1 MAIQTSR
8 IGERVVRWLKRP
20 ETLTD
25 LLQVA
30 KTVIAVTIAWAIVA
44 LWWGSEI
51 AFLAPWTAML
61 IVHATVYR
69 SFSHGVQSTLASAI
83 GLTLSFVVGHFL
95 GVSIATFALALLIG
109 LVAARLNW
117 IRDEGMAIV
126 TTVIFV
132 LASDY
137 QSQEHLMVDRFVEV
151 AIGVAVGLVVN
162 LLIVPPLRDQQAERY
177 VEHASDRM
185 GKILSTMSEELS
197 DSWNTDEV
205 EAWLREMESM
215 SDELDS
221 AWQTVRFARESER
234 GNPRRY
240 RPWFKNSRV
249 QAPET
254 RHDQVSYE
262 EILQRMDE
270 GVSHL
275 SHLARTLREATY
287 QDGSWDTGFRHEWVK
302 ILREAGD
309 TIADTDASVEPLFD
323 RLDEIALKFSH
334 HNDLPARAWP
344 VYGSLLTSLRH
355 IISIAGMSPDG
366 QRPTSSG

>member
-1 MAIQTSR
+1 MPTGTSR
-8 IGERVVRWLKRP
+8 LNKRLLVWLKQP

-25 LLQVA
+25 LLQVT
-30 KTVIAVTIAWAIVA
+30 KTVIAATAAWAIVA

-61 IVHATVYR
+61 TVHATVYR
-69 SFSHGVQSTLASAI
+69 SFSSGIQSTLASAI

-95 GVSIATFALALLIG
+95 GVSLATFALALFVG

-137 QSQEHLMVDRFVEV
+137 QDQEHLMVDRFAEV
-151 AIGVAVGLVVN
+151 AIGVAMGIIVN
-162 LLIVPPLRDQQAERY
+162 LLIVPPLRNQQAQRY
-177 VEHASDRM
+177 VNHASERM
-185 GKILSTMSEELS
+185 GNILVTMSAELS

-205 EAWLREMESM
+205 HEWLTEMESM

-221 AWQTVRFARESER
+221 AWQIVRFARESER
-234 GNPRRY
+234 GNPRRL
-240 RPWFKNSRV
+240 RPW
-249 QAPET
+249 T
-254 RHDQVSYE
+254 RRSQQQHYDENADRSYE
-262 EILQRMDE
+262 EILQSMDE

-275 SHLARTLREATY
+275 SHLARTLRDATY
-287 QDGSWDTGFRHEWVK
+287 QQGAWDTGFRKEWVK
-302 ILREAGD
+302 LLHETGD
-309 TIADTDASVEPLFD
+309 ALGDTDATLEPLFD

-334 HNDLPARAWP
+334 EDDLPARGWP

-355 IISIAGMSPDG
+355 IITIAAMSPKIE
-366 QRPTSSG
+366 RAAS